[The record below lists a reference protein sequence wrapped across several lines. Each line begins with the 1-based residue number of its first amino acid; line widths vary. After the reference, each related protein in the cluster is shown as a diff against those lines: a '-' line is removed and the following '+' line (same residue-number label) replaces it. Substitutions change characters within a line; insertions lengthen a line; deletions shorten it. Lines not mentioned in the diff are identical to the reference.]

1 MSQKRSKNRFMQ
13 DIGLCKPLCAAMIL
27 CSWLILSPT
36 TAKAADDVAITQAVD
51 QQSTV
56 KGTVVD
62 INGEPVIG
70 ASVKVDGGTTG
81 TITDLDGNF
90 SLLVPAGAKLVIS
103 FVGYQTQVIT
113 VKPGTPL
120 KVVLKEDAELLD
132 EVVVVGYGTVK
143 RANLTGAVSSVKMD
157 DLKDIPATNLSAV
170 LMGTMPGVSVS
181 ESTGNPLAN
190 ASIKI
195 RTSGSW
201 NSEPPL
207 YVIDGFI
214 RDDTYFNMLDPSEI
228 DNISVLK
235 DAAAAVYGVRGAG
248 GVILVTTKKEKK
260 GKYRLIIPV
269 RLDFHREFIC
279 PI

>member
-132 EVVVVGYGTVK
+132 EVVVVGYGTVRK
-143 RANLTGAVSSVKMD
+143 ADLAGSVAVMD
-157 DLKDIPATNLSAV
+157 NKSFKDQPVTRISEALQ
-170 LMGTMPGVSVS
+170 GRVSRVQ
-181 ESTGNPLAN
+181 
-190 ASIKI
+190 
-195 RTSGSW
+195 
-201 NSEPPL
+201 
-207 YVIDGFI
+207 
-214 RDDTYFNMLDPSEI
+214 
-228 DNISVLK
+228 
-235 DAAAAVYGVRGAG
+235 
-248 GVILVTTKKEKK
+248 
-260 GKYRLIIPV
+260 
-269 RLDFHREFIC
+269 
-279 PI
+279 

>member
-1 MSQKRSKNRFMQ
+1 M
-13 DIGLCKPLCAAMIL
+13 
-27 CSWLILSPT
+27 
-36 TAKAADDVAITQAVD
+36 
-51 QQSTV
+51 
-56 KGTVVD
+56 
-62 INGEPVIG
+62 
-70 ASVKVDGGTTG
+70 
-81 TITDLDGNF
+81 
-90 SLLVPAGAKLVIS
+90 
-103 FVGYQTQVIT
+103 
-113 VKPGTPL
+113 
-120 KVVLKEDAELLD
+120 D

-248 GVILVTTKKEKK
+248 GVILVTTKK
-260 GKYRLIIPV
+260 GKEGKVSVTYSGSV
-269 RLDFHREFIC
+269 GFSQ
-279 PI
+279 

>member
-90 SLLVPAGAKLVIS
+90 SL
-103 FVGYQTQVIT
+103 
-113 VKPGTPL
+113 
-120 KVVLKEDAELLD
+120 
-132 EVVVVGYGTVK
+132 
-143 RANLTGAVSSVKMD
+143 
-157 DLKDIPATNLSAV
+157 
-170 LMGTMPGVSVS
+170 
-181 ESTGNPLAN
+181 
-190 ASIKI
+190 
-195 RTSGSW
+195 
-201 NSEPPL
+201 
-207 YVIDGFI
+207 
-214 RDDTYFNMLDPSEI
+214 
-228 DNISVLK
+228 
-235 DAAAAVYGVRGAG
+235 
-248 GVILVTTKKEKK
+248 
-260 GKYRLIIPV
+260 
-269 RLDFHREFIC
+269 
-279 PI
+279 

>member
-157 DLKDIPATNLSAV
+157 
-170 LMGTMPGVSVS
+170 PG
-181 ESTGNPLAN
+181 
-190 ASIKI
+190 
-195 RTSGSW
+195 
-201 NSEPPL
+201 
-207 YVIDGFI
+207 
-214 RDDTYFNMLDPSEI
+214 
-228 DNISVLK
+228 
-235 DAAAAVYGVRGAG
+235 
-248 GVILVTTKKEKK
+248 
-260 GKYRLIIPV
+260 
-269 RLDFHREFIC
+269 
-279 PI
+279 

>member
-1 MSQKRSKNRFMQ
+1 M
-13 DIGLCKPLCAAMIL
+13 CKPLCAAMIL

-248 GVILVTTKKEKK
+248 GVILVTTKK
-260 GKYRLIIPV
+260 GKEGNAHAAAAGAV
-269 RLDFHREFIC
+269 GCCDCGFA
-279 PI
+279 

>member
-13 DIGLCKPLCAAMIL
+13 DIGCKPLCAAMIL

-103 FVGYQTQVIT
+103 CGISDAGYNSKTRYSIEGCVER
-113 VKPGTPL
+113 GCR
-120 KVVLKEDAELLD
+120 
-132 EVVVVGYGTVK
+132 VVG
-143 RANLTGAVSSVKMD
+143 
-157 DLKDIPATNLSAV
+157 
-170 LMGTMPGVSVS
+170 
-181 ESTGNPLAN
+181 
-190 ASIKI
+190 
-195 RTSGSW
+195 
-201 NSEPPL
+201 
-207 YVIDGFI
+207 
-214 RDDTYFNMLDPSEI
+214 
-228 DNISVLK
+228 
-235 DAAAAVYGVRGAG
+235 
-248 GVILVTTKKEKK
+248 
-260 GKYRLIIPV
+260 
-269 RLDFHREFIC
+269 
-279 PI
+279 